1 MARRRDAAL
10 NYYEQWVGAYR
21 KKTGRLRMLEHGAYK
36 LLLDEYYAIEQ
47 PLPASLDDLYTICGA
62 RDKRDEDAVRK
73 VANAYFPVGPDGLR
87 HNERADE
94 EIALAQPRIAASKA
108 NGRKGGRRKKTQ
120 QEPDRLPTG
129 THQQPGSNPPAT
141 HAVEAFPHTTDH
153 KDQNLNPNVEFGE
166 KPPPK
171 LDVVPLVIN
180 PEKPPRLQA
189 EAAEL
194 LAFLNERTGRHFRP
208 TKTTLRPVMAR
219 LKEGYTLSECRAVV
233 ARKVRQW
240 SADDKMRDYLR
251 PATLFGAEKFAQ
263 YVGEVPPPEEIF
275 DVV

>member
-1 MARRRDAAL
+1 M
-10 NYYEQWVGAYR
+10 NYYQRYGGDYAR
-21 KKTGRLRMLEHGAYK
+21 DTGHLSLAEHGAYT
-36 LLLDEYYAIEQ
+36 LLLDVQYSTESGLPQSVEALCRICRAMGKAEQ
-47 PLPASLDDLYTICGA
+47 A
-62 RDKRDEDAVRK
+62 AVRA
-73 VANAYFPVGPDGLR
+73 VADAYFPLAEDGLR
-87 HNERADE
+87 WNPRAFRD
-94 EIALAQPRIAASKA
+94 IAKARRRITAAKTNGASRWHPTGIPLGSSPHAQPESHAGEASPA
-108 NGRKGGRRKKTQ
+108 PA
-120 QEPDRLPTG
+120 PD
-129 THQQPGSNPPAT
+129 S
-141 HAVEAFPHTTDH
+141 

-194 LAFLNERTGRHFRP
+194 LAFLNERTQRHFRP
-208 TKTTLRPVMAR
+208 TMTTLRPVMAR

-240 SADDKMRDYLR
+240 SSDDKMRDYLR

-263 YVGEVPPPEEIF
+263 YVVEVPPPEEIV